1 MSRKINKISPLE
13 ISLLT
18 PSSSSLLSFTK
29 KKTIAPTMTEIPP
42 IYANNTGWNRLIF
55 CLIDTIIIA
64 AIVAQ
69 KVAIIVG
76 RKISVGVAELR
87 EDLVAMI
94 LTGISVSPL
103 A

>member
-1 MSRKINKISPLE
+1 M
-13 ISLLT
+13 
-18 PSSSSLLSFTK
+18 
-29 KKTIAPTMTEIPP
+29 AEIPP
-42 IYANNTGWNRLIF
+42 IYTNNTGWNRLIF
-55 CLIDTIIIA
+55 CLIETIIIA

-76 RKISVGVAELR
+76 KKISVGVSELR